1 MIFLP
6 LILFSFVSPAFAQQA
21 QWQISASTTAV
32 VAAESVVVYRGAPAL
47 LKADTV
53 SSNTSDFVVV
63 NAVEKSGLWSW
74 TVLPLSTGPLSFT
87 AQFQSQDGKAV
98 AAPSVA
104 FNVSDAVLPK
114 DADISDI
121 VGPIKARPRLWPW
134 LLAAALIAGA
144 GYGWKRWKVRRVSP
158 DGASIPNTEMPPE
171 EVAAQAISA
180 LRASGL
186 WESDQA
192 AYYLGLT
199 DILRA
204 YLEARYGEPVT
215 AMTSVEVE
223 RFVKARAQN
232 LQIGGEVREL
242 LGRADLVKFAKAR
255 PGAEEGPRDA
265 DLALGLIKAT
275 TPRNYAAEEKSS

>member
-1 MIFLP
+1 MNFLLLIFL
-6 LILFSFVSPAFAQQA
+6 SFVSPAFAQQG
-21 QWQISASTTAV
+21 QWQISASSVAV
-32 VAAESVVVYRGAPAL
+32 LAAESVIVYRGAPAV

-53 SSNTSDFVVV
+53 GSNTSDFVVV

-87 AQFQSQDGKAV
+87 AQFQSPDGTSV
-98 AAPSVA
+98 AAPPVA
-104 FNVSDAVLPK
+104 FTVSDAVLPK
-114 DADISDI
+114 DADIADI

-134 LLAAALIAGA
+134 LLAAALIGA
-144 GYGWKRWKVRRVSP
+144 AWYGWKRWKGRRLSP
-158 DGASIPNTEMPPE
+158 GSAPLPIKAIPPE
-171 EVAAQAISA
+171 EVATQAISA

-186 WESDQA
+186 WEKDQA
-192 AYYLGLT
+192 AYYLRLT

-223 RFVKARAQN
+223 RLVKARAQS

-265 DLALGLIKAT
+265 DLALSLIQAT
-275 TPRNYAAEEKSS
+275 TPKNYSSEEKSS

>member
-1 MIFLP
+1 MILSLIFL
-6 LILFSFVSPAFAQQA
+6 SFVSPAFAQQA
-21 QWQISASTTAV
+21 QWQISATTSAV
-32 VAAESVVVYRGAPAL
+32 LAAESVVVYRGAPAL
-47 LKADTV
+47 MKADTAG
-53 SSNTSDFVVV
+53 SNTSDFVVV

-87 AQFQSQDGKAV
+87 AQFQSRDGKAV
-98 AAPSVA
+98 AAPPVTY
-104 FNVSDAVLPK
+104 NVSDAVLPK
-114 DADISDI
+114 DTDISDI

-134 LLAAALIAGA
+134 LLAAALIGA
-144 GYGWKRWKVRRVSP
+144 AWYGWKRWKSRRMSP
-158 DGASIPNTEMPPE
+158 DGTPVRINALPPE
-171 EVAAQAISA
+171 EVAAQAIAA

-186 WESDQA
+186 WENDQA
-192 AYYLGLT
+192 AYYLRLT

-223 RFVKARAQN
+223 RLVKTRAQS

-242 LGRADLVKFAKAR
+242 LSRADLVKFAKAR

-265 DLALGLIKAT
+265 DIALGVIKAT
-275 TPRNYAAEEKSS
+275 TPRNYSAEEKSS